1 MICLFLDK
9 RLHTGGAM
17 SGFDQMSEERFNA
30 LGTAILMFFLTEP
43 SPVIMGHQVD
53 AQFTKLCPLLIGL
66 SQRFQA
72 LMSEH
77 GLVIA
82 DTICV
87 TPAELQHFSDELH
100 RRLGED
106 RRMYQSKPVIHPA
119 RPLV

>member
-1 MICLFLDK
+1 
-9 RLHTGGAM
+9 M
-17 SGFDQMSEERFNA
+17 SAFEPMSDDRFNV

-43 SPVIMGHQVD
+43 SPRIKDHQVD
-53 AQFTKLCPLLIGL
+53 AQFTKLCPLLIGI

-72 LMSEH
+72 LMCEH

-82 DTICV
+82 DTIRV
-87 TPAELQHFSDELH
+87 TPAELQCFSDELH

-119 RPLV
+119 HPQV